1 MKKTILLLT
10 GIICLC
16 CILSGCSG
24 SNGSTFINSEESQ
37 IPEIAL
43 SVSLKDITPTGATFV
58 FDQYDADAPKGEL
71 IYGAEFVVEVLKNG
85 EWERAPI
92 TKEGDHA
99 FILIGYTLPCEEI
112 TELEIDWGW
121 LYGELAPGE
130 YRIGKG
136 IDDSVETGDSDSY
149 TVYAHFSLGR

>member
-1 MKKTILLLT
+1 MKKILLFLT
-10 GIICLC
+10 GIICLFGV
-16 CILSGCSG
+16 LSGCSS
-24 SNGSTFINSEESQ
+24 SNNGTFMNNEESQ

-43 SVSLKDITPTGATFV
+43 SVSLKNITPTGATFV

-71 IYGAEFVVEVLKNG
+71 MYGAEFVIEELKNG

-92 TKEGDHA
+92 TKEGNYA
-99 FILIGYTLPCEEI
+99 FILIGYFLPCEEI

-121 LYGELAPGE
+121 LYGELEPGE

-136 IDDSVETGDSDSY
+136 VNDSIETGNSDKY
-149 TVYAHFSLGR
+149 MVYAHFIIN